1 MATSCRLS
9 TSSAQFRPGVPF
21 PTPWERPVPP
31 ILPSGPHEL
40 HWLYPEIHT
49 GLIWDSSMGTGDG
62 NEHSHPDVLEV
73 RGLMARAIRAPL
85 LPAQQQLV
93 HEALEHNPRLASSL
107 LEDSSQLPSLVEH
120 CPAIA
125 SALLMKLFQQRSAF
139 LQTSDTCLN
148 LSGQADQLAS
158 EMLGILAHS
167 DVSLH
172 GMEVVNK
179 LTSTVDLPGW
189 FSTLLYDL

>member
-1 MATSCRLS
+1 
-9 TSSAQFRPGVPF
+9 
-21 PTPWERPVPP
+21 
-31 ILPSGPHEL
+31 
-40 HWLYPEIHT
+40 
-49 GLIWDSSMGTGDG
+49 
-62 NEHSHPDVLEV
+62 
-73 RGLMARAIRAPL
+73 
-85 LPAQQQLV
+85 
-93 HEALEHNPRLASSL
+93 
-107 LEDSSQLPSLVEH
+107 VEH